1 MRSVI
6 MPAGRRHIEPLRIAA
21 ARIQEYCSSLR
32 CSSARM
38 GFCRMPNIIQTANI
52 TVNAVVDQVRT
63 RLAPTGW
70 LSWDV
75 VVGAS
80 VAGVLTTCSLLQA
93 LIGSGCM
100 AEKLLV
106 QSPRDARLRPC
117 EALRGGSHQQ
127 VWHSLRI

>member
-1 MRSVI
+1 
-6 MPAGRRHIEPLRIAA
+6 
-21 ARIQEYCSSLR
+21 
-32 CSSARM
+32 
-38 GFCRMPNIIQTANI
+38 MPNIIQTANI

-93 LIGSGCM
+93 LKGSGCM
-100 AEKLLV
+100 AETLLV

-117 EALRGGSHQQ
+117 EALRGIARRISPASLAQPPNIEEGTPPLS
-127 VWHSLRI
+127 WHRWSGYAAGVLLFLEEACTDGVDDTGAP